1 MLTHPSSAR
10 PPGPVGTSSHLQARF
25 PRLWSGDSNAPGC
38 RAGRRDCDI
47 TYDMPHPEC
56 TCGHRPHHQNTVPGT
71 YADHT
76 GARGRRGHWATS
88 LSTSQRRR
96 SRVRGIRLTGSSYGV
111 NATQGAGLAEHRGRQ
126 EAAASSS
133 VLQEPGWA
141 EGPGTGGRS
150 ASHEKRTER
159 QLRQKG
165 ERPAGRTRGRTR
177 APRATPGDG
186 RGTGRRGRTG

>member
-1 MLTHPSSAR
+1 MWPSSPSSKHGPRDLRR
-10 PPGPVGTSSHLQARF
+10 PHWGPRAEGTLGDLSEHLPATTKPGPRHSSDRQFL
-25 PRLWSGDSNAPGC
+25 SAP
-38 RAGRRDCDI
+38 
-47 TYDMPHPEC
+47 
-56 TCGHRPHHQNTVPGT
+56 
-71 YADHT
+71 
-76 GARGRRGHWATS
+76 
-88 LSTSQRRR
+88 
-96 SRVRGIRLTGSSYGV
+96 YGV

-159 QLRQKG
+159 QLPQKG
-165 ERPAGRTRGRTR
+165 ERLAGRTRGRTR